1 MLTNPHSSIRPRR
14 ALLAA
19 GLVAAIVVPSGAA
32 AASGWQGPVG
42 ADEPAASSSD
52 LDSIAATDE
61 ADLVF
66 MRQEEKLAGDVY
78 AALYDAWGLQIFA
91 NIERSEL
98 HHQAQ
103 VAAMLE
109 QLAIEDPVATMA
121 QGTFANA
128 DIQALYDELVAR
140 GSTSVEEALRVG
152 ALIEELD
159 ISDLRARSSE
169 VAEIDALYSRLE
181 AASQNHLRAFVRN
194 LDRIGVEYE
203 PEILD
208 VAEYEEIVSV
218 DAPRPG
224 AANGGR
230 QARLNA
236 GNGDQ
241 QLGQSGECR
250 SNAAGGQNHGG
261 LERHRAQ
268 RHGGQSPADEAVGD
282 RGQGQGKP
290 EHRRAERHGS

>member
-1 MLTNPHSSIRPRR
+1 MRTKPLGSIRPRR

-42 ADEPAASSSD
+42 ADEPAASSES
-52 LDSIAATDE
+52 LGSITATDE
-61 ADLVF
+61 ADLLF

-78 AALYDAWGLQIFA
+78 AALYDTWGLRIFA

-103 VAAMLE
+103 VAAMLD
-109 QLAIEDPVATMA
+109 QFAIEDPVATMTA
-121 QGTFANA
+121 GTFADP

-152 ALIEELD
+152 ALIEEID
-159 ISDLRARSSE
+159 IDDLRSRSSDI
-169 VAEIDALYSRLE
+169 AEIDALYTRLE

-194 LDRIGVEYE
+194 LARIGVEYE
-203 PEILD
+203 PEIL
-208 VAEYEEIVSV
+208 VAAEYEDIVSN
-218 DAPRPG
+218 DAVRPR

-230 QARLNA
+230 DERLNSDQQRRQ
-236 GNGDQ
+236 GDQ
-241 QLGQSGECR
+241 CKGDTADR
-250 SNAAGGQNHGG
+250 
-261 LERHRAQ
+261 LERHREQ
-268 RHGGQSPADEAVGD
+268 RHGEEQGPAREAGGQRE
-282 RGQGQGKP
+282 QGQGKP
-290 EHRRAERHGS
+290 EHRRAERRAS